1 MVHGSISASQSLNRY
16 SYVQCN
22 PIKLTDP
29 FGLSPL
35 DRLNWKNVGHAI
47 LNGLGM
53 IPVVGEAFDMANAI
67 WYAKDGQYGM
77 TALSLMSALPMIGNV
92 ASGVMTAAKLTTAA
106 KIVST
111 ACKVVSNAATF
122 TQAAVGGIS
131 NAASIGKNILN
142 GKLFSEDTAK
152 NLVSFGINAF
162 TAATSGKNLLSSSKE
177 LKKAVG
183 DGVGNK
189 WSRKAGKE
197 PLLEYNLQ
205 FFAESSGVKSI
216 KISEEKM
223 YQQGQHYNKH
233 GRDMGYSSKKE
244 YETAARE
251 FFVQNKET
259 SDIYEGIWNSSRGGQ
274 SGQRQ
279 IIIRKN
285 GKQLIINK
293 ESGQIIDFYNGTSLD
308 GFINIE
314 RVQ

>member
-1 MVHGSISASQSLNRY
+1 MECHRY
-16 SYVQCN
+16 
-22 PIKLTDP
+22 
-29 FGLSPL
+29 
-35 DRLNWKNVGHAI
+35 WKNVGRVI

-77 TALSLMSALPMIGNV
+77 AALSLMSALPMIGNV

-122 TQAAVGGIS
+122 TQAAIGGIS

-189 WSRKAGKE
+189 WSRKSGKE

-205 FFAESSGVKSI
+205 FFGKSSDGWKTYYHVTTAENAKEIMKSGQLKNGKWESYVFAWKEQPTHKQASI
-216 KISEEKM
+216 AGIGSDATTVLKFTTNAS
-223 YQQGQHYNKH
+223 
-233 GRDMGYSSKKE
+233 
-244 YETAARE
+244 
-251 FFVQNKET
+251 FT
-259 SDIYEGIWNSSRGGQ
+259 SDIGNADVASIKDIVVQTVEGQKLPISIS
-274 SGQRQ
+274 
-279 IIIRKN
+279 
-285 GKQLIINK
+285 
-293 ESGQIIDFYNGTSLD
+293 
-308 GFINIE
+308 NIE
-314 RVQ
+314 SVGFKKEWWQFWKK

>member
-1 MVHGSISASQSLNRY
+1 MECHRY
-16 SYVQCN
+16 
-22 PIKLTDP
+22 
-29 FGLSPL
+29 
-35 DRLNWKNVGHAI
+35 WKNVGRVI

-77 TALSLMSALPMIGNV
+77 AALSLMSALPMIGNV

-122 TQAAVGGIS
+122 TQAAIGGIS

-205 FFAESSGVKSI
+205 FFAEKNEIFRELILNSEKTHESARNTL
-216 KISEEKM
+216 ISEL
-223 YQQGQHYNKH
+223 
-233 GRDMGYSSKKE
+233 
-244 YETAARE
+244 
-251 FFVQNKET
+251 KET
-259 SDIYEGIWNSSRGGQ
+259 GAF
-274 SGQRQ
+274 
-279 IIIRKN
+279 KN
-285 GKQLIINK
+285 GSKSYVGRLESSYGYGKQI
-293 ESGQIIDFYNGTSLD
+293 GRQSLD
-308 GFINIE
+308 GKVRWRLDFDEKIGVHYNIE
-314 RVQ
+314 NFLKGKGTKAIKKVIPIDINYGEYIRILKSWN